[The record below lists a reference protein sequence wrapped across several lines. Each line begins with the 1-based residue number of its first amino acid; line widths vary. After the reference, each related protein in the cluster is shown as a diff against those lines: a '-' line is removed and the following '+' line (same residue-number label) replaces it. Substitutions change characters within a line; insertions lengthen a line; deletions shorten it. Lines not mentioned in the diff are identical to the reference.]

1 MSSAPSNLAEPLSGE
16 QPCADEADAAAAG
29 SFDLILVGTL
39 VTLLL
44 HPPAPVFVMH
54 YLQGAAVC
62 GILWRG
68 VRHQPNF
75 WLALAAAQGAYLWLD
90 WHWADNHKYLAVY
103 WCLALWVCLV
113 QADRQRAAMSL
124 RTTSRLILG
133 LVMLL
138 AAGWKLASAEYRD
151 GSFFEFTLLADGRF
165 ASKAAWLL
173 GIDYETLARNR
184 ALVAEMGASAAAL
197 PPVKLAS
204 SPRVQLA
211 AQALTWSTVAIEGV
225 LAGLFLAPLRSRW
238 RLAARDYIL
247 LAFLLGTYLI
257 APVFGFGGLL
267 AVIGAA
273 QAESTRRQTA
283 LLAMLAVLEVFGLA
297 FI

>member
-1 MSSAPSNLAEPLSGE
+1 MSSAPSNLAEPLPDG
-16 QPCADEADAAAAG
+16 QPCADEAGAA
-29 SFDLILVGTL
+29 SDSRFDLILVGTL

-44 HPPAPVFVMH
+44 HPPAPAFVMH

-68 VRHQPNF
+68 IRQHPHF

-103 WCLALWVCLV
+103 WCLALWVSLV
-113 QADRQRAAMSL
+113 QADRERATIRL

-138 AAGWKLASAEYRD
+138 ATGWKLASSEYRD

-165 ASKAAWLL
+165 ATKAAWLL
-173 GIDYETLARNR
+173 GMDPEALAQNR
-184 ALVAEMGASAAAL
+184 QLVAELQASGASLA
-197 PPVKLAS
+197 PVKLAS
-204 SPRVQLA
+204 SPRVELA
-211 AQALTWSTVAIEGV
+211 AQVFTWSTMAIEGL
-225 LAGLFLAPLRSRW
+225 LAALFLIPGRGRW
-238 RLAARDYIL
+238 WPAARDWVL
-247 LAFLLGTYLI
+247 LVFLLGTYLI

-297 FI
+297 FL